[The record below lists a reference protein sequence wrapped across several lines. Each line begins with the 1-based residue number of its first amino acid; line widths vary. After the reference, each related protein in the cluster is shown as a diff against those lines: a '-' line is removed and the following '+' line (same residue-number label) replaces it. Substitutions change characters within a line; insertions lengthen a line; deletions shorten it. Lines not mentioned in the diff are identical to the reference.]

1 MHRQPEDLPN
11 EHVLMYPPELA
22 GPFEPIT
29 DLKFQRATPSIET
42 PSKTVV
48 EEPEAP

>member
-1 MHRQPEDLPN
+1 MSRAPEELPN

-29 DLKFQRATPSIET
+29 DRKFQLAIPSIET
-42 PSKTVV
+42 PTKTVV